1 MKKIVFV
8 FLAMLCS
15 RAVLAQDVDYNAIIL
30 PTNAVNTSFEEK
42 LVQLAWRNDP
52 NNTMIVKEASIA
64 QYNLKQAQWNW
75 LDYFSAQ
82 GNLNE
87 FTINPGSDTN
97 DRSAFYPRYNFSV
110 RISFGTLATNA
121 LEVKKRRVQ
130 ASINEDAIKARKI
143 QVRALTLTRYAQYQL
158 AEKKYKI
165 QKETADQSD
174 VNFKYIEQRFKD
186 GQDDLQTYNNILERN
201 TNQQLRLAEL
211 EAELRMAKYG
221 VEELIGTKLEN
232 VPK

>member
-110 RISFGTLATNA
+110 RVSFGTLATNA

>member
-1 MKKIVFV
+1 
-8 FLAMLCS
+8 MLCS

>member
-8 FLAMLCS
+8 FLAILCS

-52 NNTMIVKEASIA
+52 NNSQIVKQAAIA
-64 QYNLKQAQWNW
+64 QYDLKQAQWNW

-87 FTINPGSDTN
+87 FTINPGSDLN
-97 DRSAFYPRYNFSV
+97 SRAAFFPRYNFSV
-110 RISFGTLATNA
+110 RVSFGTLATNA

-143 QVRALTLTRYAQYQL
+143 AVRAAVLTRFAQYQL

-201 TNQQLRLAEL
+201 TNQQLRLAEV
-211 EAELRMAKYG
+211 EAELRIAKYG
-221 VEELIGTKLEN
+221 VEELIGTRLEN